1 MYRFLVWAAFSSM
14 AWAQVSP
21 APDPT
26 LTGTPKE
33 QRAAQADAALGAM
46 PNLPPVPAGKSTVI
60 GGTLLKVDP
69 VRDQGTV
76 HVFGGGSMKIFF
88 DARTQVYRDGQR
100 VSLSDLKNGDRASV
114 ETILD
119 GTMVFARSIHILTR
133 RMEAEC
139 QGQVLAY
146 NAATGELRVRDALSS
161 EPLALRVASGTT
173 ILREGHEAPSSAQLG
188 AGALVDVEYQSSG
201 SGQGVATRI
210 AILAV
215 PGLEYIFS
223 GRVAFVDVRAGKMA
237 IVDPHDQKSY
247 DISFDL
253 RSKVLRDVR
262 EGNDVVV
269 TAVFD
274 GKRYSA
280 NAIKLNRPPIP

>member
-1 MYRFLVWAAFSSM
+1 MHRFLLWAVFSSM
-14 AWAQVSP
+14 ACAQVSS

-26 LTGTPKE
+26 ITGSARE
-33 QRAAQADAALGAM
+33 QRPAQADTALSAM
-46 PNLPPVPAGKSTVI
+46 PNLPPPPSGKSTVI

-69 VRDQGTV
+69 VRDQVTV

-100 VSLSDLKNGDRASV
+100 VSLHDLKNGDRASV

-119 GTMVFARSIHILTR
+119 GTMVFARSVHILTR

-139 QGQVLAY
+139 HGQVLAY
-146 NAATGELRVRDALSS
+146 NAAAGELRVRDFLSS
-161 EPLALRVASGTT
+161 EPLALRVPSGTT
-173 ILREGHEAPSSAQLG
+173 ILREDHEASSAQLR
-188 AGALVDVEYQSSG
+188 AGALVDVEYQASG
-201 SGQGVATRI
+201 SGQGVATKI
-210 AILAV
+210 AILAI

-237 IVDPHDQKSY
+237 IVDPHDQRSY
-247 DISFDL
+247 DISFNP
-253 RSKVLRDVR
+253 RSSVLGDVR

-274 GKRYSA
+274 GTRYSA
-280 NAIKLNRPPIP
+280 NAIKLNRSPIP

>member
-1 MYRFLVWAAFSSM
+1 MHRFLVWAAFSSM
-14 AWAQVSP
+14 ACAQVSL

-26 LTGTPKE
+26 FTGGAKE
-33 QRAAQADAALGAM
+33 QRAAQADTVLGAM
-46 PNLPPVPAGKSTVI
+46 PNLPPRPSGKSTVI

-69 VRDQGTV
+69 VRDQLTV
-76 HVFGGGSMKIFF
+76 HVFGGGTMKIFF

-100 VSLSDLKNGDRASV
+100 VSLQDLKNGDRASV

-119 GTMVFARSIHILTR
+119 GTMVFARSMRIQTQ

-146 NAATGELRVRDALSS
+146 NAATGKLRVRDALSS
-161 EPLALRVASGTT
+161 EPLELRVPSGIA
-173 ILREGHEAPSSAQLG
+173 ILREGHEASSPAQLG
-188 AGALVDVEYQSSG
+188 PGAMVDVEFQSAG
-201 SGQGVATRI
+201 KGQGVATRI
-210 AILAV
+210 AILAI

-223 GRVAFVDVRAGKMA
+223 GRVTFVDVRAGKMA
-237 IVDPHDQKSY
+237 IVDPRDQRSY
-247 DISFDL
+247 DISFNP
-253 RSKVLRDVR
+253 RSSVLGDVR
-262 EGNDVVV
+262 EGTDVIV

-274 GKRYSA
+274 GTRYSA